1 MAYRKLYHGDLVRIV
16 DITNGYHG
24 CDAVVIDAQEHFARV
39 QINVGRTDRLESR
52 CIDVP
57 NRNLLVRHSE
67 YHFIVD
73 GRIDHDAKHK
83 YEQIRHTEYNK
94 RNMVDSEPECPYAYL
109 DRDELIEKIKEL
121 ERVIERVI
129 EEHEEPLL
137 K

>member
-1 MAYRKLYHGDLVRIV
+1 MAYRKLRDGDLVRIV

-24 CDAVVIDAQEHFARV
+24 CDAVVIDAQENYARV

-57 NRNLLVRHSE
+57 NRNLLVRNGE
-67 YHFIVD
+67 YYFIVD
-73 GRIDHDAKHK
+73 GRIDHDAKLQHDQK
-83 YEQIRHTEYNK
+83 LKSHWND
-94 RNMVDSEPECPYAYL
+94 RNVDTEPECPYAHW

-121 ERVIERVI
+121 E
-129 EEHEEPLL
+129 EELDKHNVW